1 MGTKQSTPAQRPR
14 TFSGSGPVPGGSGA
28 EVAVGSGGSANTRLR
43 ARSLGHFSASTPTG
57 LVIPGGATA
66 MNGERRGAGSPDSDS
81 STPEEGPSFGRTFAQ
96 SLPLHLFALQG
107 IKCPVCAKFIPPE
120 EIECHL
126 VICLTKP
133 RISYNEDVL
142 VEDKG
147 ECVICFD
154 ELEKGDTIA
163 RLPCLCVY
171 HKGCIDKWFEK
182 NRSCPE
188 HPSD

>member
-1 MGTKQSTPAQRPR
+1 MGTKQSTPSQRPR

-28 EVAVGSGGSANTRLR
+28 DVAVGSSGASNTRLR

-57 LVIPGGATA
+57 LVIPPGATA
-66 MNGERRGAGSPDSDS
+66 NGDRRGTRSPDSDS
-81 STPEEGPSFGRTFAQ
+81 STPEEGPSFGRQFAH
-96 SLPLHLFALQG
+96 SLPLHLFALQ
-107 IKCPVCAKFIPPE
+107 
-120 EIECHL
+120 
-126 VICLTKP
+126 
-133 RISYNEDVL
+133 EDVL

-147 ECVICFD
+147 ECVICFE

>member
-107 IKCPVCAKFIPPE
+107 K
-120 EIECHL
+120 
-126 VICLTKP
+126 
-133 RISYNEDVL
+133 
-142 VEDKG
+142 
-147 ECVICFD
+147 
-154 ELEKGDTIA
+154 EK
-163 RLPCLCVY
+163 R
-171 HKGCIDKWFEK
+171 HID
-182 NRSCPE
+182 
-188 HPSD
+188 